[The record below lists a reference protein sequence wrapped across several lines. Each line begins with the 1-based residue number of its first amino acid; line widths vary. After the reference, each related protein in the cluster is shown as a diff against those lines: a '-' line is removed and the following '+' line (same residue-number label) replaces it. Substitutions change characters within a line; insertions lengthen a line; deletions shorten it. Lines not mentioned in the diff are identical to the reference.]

1 MTTQKY
7 PHGKLTVGDS
17 VLVGTMRYSSPT
29 GVDFRIDGAEQT
41 ISVFGPYW
49 KFEPDPPQLP
59 TEPGV
64 YVRESELA
72 SPDPDLYLLRPDG
85 TWFMYWAY
93 FVPEV
98 RKASDIIDGIHGTEL
113 RPISEWS
120 PRA

>member
-7 PHGKLTVGDS
+7 PHGKLTIGES
-17 VLVGTMRYSSPT
+17 VLVGTPSYIGPT
-29 GVDFRIDGAEQT
+29 GIDFRIDGVTQWFSHRGDDWT
-41 ISVFGPYW
+41 F
-49 KFEPDPPQLP
+49 KPDPSQLP

-64 YVRESELA
+64 YIRESELA
-72 SPDPDLYLLRPDG
+72 SPGPDLYLLRPDG